1 MAVMLKR
8 YRFTVDEYERL
19 AEAQVLT
26 QCDRVELL
34 DGEIVEM
41 SPIGDRH
48 ASVVSRLTHLFL
60 NHLGERSTVW
70 VQNPLRLRAVR
81 SMPQPDVVLL
91 RSRADFYAAGKPG
104 PDDVLLLIE
113 VMDTSAETDRRV
125 KLPLYARA
133 GISEV
138 WLLDLTTDRVE
149 VFRQPT
155 GAGYR
160 EATTVERN
168 STLTP
173 RAFADLSLT
182 VADLLG

>member
-1 MAVMLKR
+1 MAVMLRR

-41 SPIGDRH
+41 TPIGDRH
-48 ASVVSRLTHLFL
+48 ASVVARLTRLFSS
-60 NHLGERSTVW
+60 HLGDRSLVW
-70 VQNPLRLRAVR
+70 VQNPIGLRVVR
-81 SMPQPDVVLL
+81 SMPQPDVVLV
-91 RSRADFYAAGKPG
+91 RPRADFYATGKPG

-113 VMDTSAETDRRV
+113 VMDTSAETDRSV

-138 WLLDLTTDRVE
+138 WLLDLATARVE
-149 VFRQPT
+149 VFRRPT
-155 GAGYR
+155 VAGYR
-160 EATTVERN
+160 EAETLERN
-168 STLTP
+168 DRLTP
-173 RAFADLSLT
+173 QAFPDLSLP

>member
-8 YRFTVDEYERL
+8 YRFTVEEYERL

-91 RSRADFYAAGKPG
+91 RSRADFTPPASLDP
-104 PDDVLLLIE
+104 
-113 VMDTSAETDRRV
+113 TSCCSSSRSWTHR
-125 KLPLYARA
+125 
-133 GISEV
+133 
-138 WLLDLTTDRVE
+138 
-149 VFRQPT
+149 
-155 GAGYR
+155 
-160 EATTVERN
+160 
-168 STLTP
+168 
-173 RAFADLSLT
+173 
-182 VADLLG
+182 

>member
-8 YRFTVDEYERL
+8 YRFTVEEYERL
-19 AEAQVLT
+19 AEAQALT

-48 ASVVSRLTHLFL
+48 ASVVARLTRLFSSQL
-60 NHLGERSTVW
+60 TEQCLVW

-133 GISEV
+133 GISEA

-173 RAFADLSLT
+173 RAFVNLSLT